1 VPHSVRADLIL
12 DVAAF
17 EVGARI
23 CSTESESLAHLSR
36 IRQQRN
42 DTMALPIT
50 MANTAE
56 DSPLATLAGIT
67 SPTAAAALGSA
78 QRTCPRSP

>member
-1 VPHSVRADLIL
+1 MGRTIEREGATCPDNVADAGDSVHADLIL

-23 CSTESESLAHLSR
+23 CSTESESLARLSR
-36 IRQQRN
+36 IWRQRT

-50 MANTAE
+50 MANT
-56 DSPLATLAGIT
+56 G
-67 SPTAAAALGSA
+67 
-78 QRTCPRSP
+78 